1 MGLLW
6 MILVQCIPR
15 IISTV
20 VTVLAIIAIGFLG
33 IIVISGRI
41 SKLSSWVCVVLG
53 LILLGIAV
61 MFACFLCFY
70 RLRNKLINIFLDWST
85 HFLKDHMLYYLYP
98 FIFIALTVGLIV
110 LCMFQHLAYLS
121 NADPTHQDGDI
132 YLNLST
138 NTPLFILNLIEFV
151 WGLQFLKD
159 SCKFTA
165 I

>member
-1 MGLLW
+1 MHTQGHFNSSHRPRNNRHRVSGNHSHFRQNFKAEFMGLCSLR
-6 MILVQCIPR
+6 PD
-15 IISTV
+15 
-20 VTVLAIIAIGFLG
+20 LARY
-33 IIVISGRI
+33 SCD
-41 SKLSSWVCVVLG
+41 VC
-53 LILLGIAV
+53 LL
-61 MFACFLCFY
+61 LCFY